1 MRRITELCAVL
12 AMVVSLVPL
21 DVFAAW
27 QADGTAVCTAV
38 GTQDYPIPVL
48 EGTGGAVITWQD
60 TREGLSDVYAQR
72 LDAFGDAQW
81 QSGGV
86 VVCDTVN
93 GQMNP
98 RAVSCGGSDAIIVWQ
113 DSRNGVHYDIY
124 AQRLDGSGN
133 AQWGKNGVAVCGAAG
148 AQQRPRLVSD
158 GVGGAIIVW
167 EDYRSGSSY
176 DVYAQRV
183 DGSGNMQWAP
193 DGVPVCTVA
202 GDDRY
207 PELTPDAS
215 HGATVVWQDYRS
227 GTSYDIYA
235 QRIDGSGGA
244 VWTPNGIAVCALAY
258 GQILAQITPDGVGGA
273 IVAWQDYRNTA
284 NNDLY
289 AQRLNALGVPQWTTD
304 GVPISTAADHQAE
317 CRICADGA
325 GGAIVAWQDRRTG
338 GVYDIYAQRVDAS
351 GTTLWTANGAAVC
364 QATNTQRYCQLTP
377 DGAGGATIA
386 WEDYRTGTSYDI
398 YAQHV
403 SATGTTS
410 WTPDGVAVCAATLDQ
425 GNVQVASEGTAG
437 ALFVWS
443 DARVVGRDVYA
454 QRLNGSGQ
462 IVSVAPFAPELKA
475 CTLSQN
481 APNPFN
487 PTTKI
492 VFSLHDAALVRLCVY
507 DIAGRPV
514 RVLKEGVFDAGRYE
528 AVWDGNDSSGDRVA
542 SGVYFCRLEA
552 PDLPGAVEST
562 KMVMIR

>member
-1 MRRITELCAVL
+1 
-12 AMVVSLVPL
+12 MVVSLIPL
-21 DVFAAW
+21 NLFAAW
-27 QADGTAVCTAV
+27 QTDGTAVCTAV
-38 GTQDYPIPVL
+38 GSQDFPIPVL
-48 EGTGGAVITWQD
+48 DGAGGAVVAWHD
-60 TREGLSDVYAQR
+60 TRGGLSDIYAQR
-72 LDAFGDAQW
+72 LDASGGAQW

-86 VVCDTVN
+86 VVCDTVSH
-93 GQMNP
+93 QMNP

-158 GVGGAIIVW
+158 GAGGAIIVW
-167 EDYRSGSSY
+167 EDYRSGSNY

-193 DGVPVCTVA
+193 DGVPVCAAA
-202 GDDRY
+202 GDDHY

-215 HGATVVWQDYRS
+215 HGAIVVWQDYRS
-227 GTSYDIYA
+227 GSQYDIYA
-235 QRIDGSGGA
+235 QRVDGSGSV
-244 VWTPNGIAVCALAY
+244 VWTVNGVAVCVLNY
-258 GQILAQITPDGVGGA
+258 GQIWPRITSDGAGGA
-273 IVAWQDYRNTA
+273 IVAWQDYRSTA
-284 NNDLY
+284 NNDVY
-289 AQRLNALGVPQWTTD
+289 AQRLDALGVPQWTAN
-304 GVPISTAADHQAE
+304 GVPISAAADHQVE
-317 CRICADGA
+317 CAIYADGA
-325 GGAIVAWQDRRTG
+325 GGAIIAWQDRRTG

-351 GTTLWTANGAAVC
+351 GTALWTANGAAVC
-364 QATNTQRYCQLTP
+364 QAANTQRYCQLTP

-386 WEDYRTGTSYDI
+386 WEDYRTGTNYDI

-425 GNVQVASEGTAG
+425 GNVQVASDGTAG

-454 QRLNGSGQ
+454 QRLNDSGQ
-462 IVSVAPFAPELKA
+462 IVSVAPFAPELNA

-487 PTTKI
+487 PATKI
-492 VFSLHDAALVRLCVY
+492 TFSLQGAARVRLCVY
-507 DIAGRPV
+507 DIAGRLV
-514 RVLKEGVFDAGRYE
+514 RVLEEGVFGAGRHE

-552 PDLPGAVEST
+552 PDLRGAVEST